1 LAHFCA
7 FWEHFVTRFR
17 TLLDEN
23 LSGICAL
30 TDAQIEQLEGHFKL
44 LSHWNQRINLTSIR
58 DFDTAVLRHYCESLF
73 FASRLPKSFVSIAD
87 IGSGAGFPGIP
98 IAVLRPDCRVTLIE
112 SVQKK
117 ALFLREATRG
127 WENVRVVARRAE
139 DVEERFD
146 LIVARAVSPKE
157 VVRLVPR
164 LAPAVGLLT
173 GEDDHAKL
181 LKIKH
186 IIWEPSKKLPWGE
199 RRVILIGRQVSRGT

>member
-1 LAHFCA
+1 M
-7 FWEHFVTRFR
+7 TRFR

-30 TDAQIEQLEGHFKL
+30 TDAQIERLEGHFLL

-58 DFDTAVLRHYCESLF
+58 DLDTAVLRHYCESLF

-117 ALFLREATRG
+117 AVFLREATRG
-127 WENVRVVARRAE
+127 WENVRVIARRAE

-157 VVRLVPR
+157 IVRLVPR
-164 LAPAVGLLT
+164 LAPAVGLLI
-173 GEDDHAKL
+173 GEDDHHKL
-181 LKIKH
+181 LKIKD
-186 IIWEPSKKLPWGE
+186 IIWDPSEKLPWGE

>member
-1 LAHFCA
+1 M
-7 FWEHFVTRFR
+7 TRFR

-23 LSGICAL
+23 LSGICTL
-30 TDAQIEQLEGHFKL
+30 TNAQIEQLYGHFKL
-44 LSHWNQRINLTSIR
+44 LSHWNERINLTSIR
-58 DFDTAVLRHYCESLF
+58 DVDTAVLRHYCESLF

-87 IGSGAGFPGIP
+87 VGSGAGFPGIP

-139 DVEERFD
+139 EVEEQFD
-146 LIVARAVSPKE
+146 LIVARAVSPKGA
-157 VVRLVPR
+157 VRLVPR
-164 LAPAVGLLT
+164 LAPAVGLSI
-173 GEDDHAKL
+173 GEDDLHKL
-181 LKIKH
+181 LKIKD
-186 IIWEPSKKLPWGE
+186 IIWDHPEKLPWGE

>member
-1 LAHFCA
+1 MHNLAS
-7 FWEHFVTRFR
+7 RFR
-17 TLLDEN
+17 ALLHEH

-30 TDAQIEQLEGHFKL
+30 TDAQADRLYGHFRL
-44 LSHWNQRINLTSIR
+44 LSYWNKRINLTSIR

-73 FASRLPKSFVSIAD
+73 FAARLPKSFVSIAD

-98 IAVLRPDCRVTLIE
+98 IAVLRPDCQVALIE

-117 ALFLREATRG
+117 VAFLREATRG
-127 WENVRVVARRAE
+127 WENVRVIARRAE

-146 LIVARAVSPKE
+146 LIVARAVSPKD

-173 GEDDHAKL
+173 GEDDKSKL
-181 LKIKH
+181 RKINDITWDH
-186 IIWEPSKKLPWGE
+186 SERMPWGQH
-199 RRVILIGRQVSRGT
+199 RVLMTGHHVPRETNPSVIR